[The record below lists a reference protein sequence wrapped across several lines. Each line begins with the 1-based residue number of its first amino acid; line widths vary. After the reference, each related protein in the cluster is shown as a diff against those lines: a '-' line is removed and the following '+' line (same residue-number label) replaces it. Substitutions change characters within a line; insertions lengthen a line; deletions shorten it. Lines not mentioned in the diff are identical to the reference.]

1 MDLNNIVLNFNKI
14 INLYEYKIKEYDD
27 INNKIILLEDNIRN
41 TINNNDNIFNKRII
55 KDKEY
60 KNNCNKINNLYND
73 LIKVSNKN
81 LISKDLFYDNNL
93 KIDIIIKDLKILNEK
108 VCSDKLIDVLN
119 IFDNNWKKN
128 IFNNFLDLILFYN
141 KFFICINFNICN
153 DSKKENGTIEFV
165 KNNNK
170 NSNIYEDI
178 FGLNFKIYLNN
189 KIINIYGY
197 FNNDNLNI
205 IRNNIILKKKK

>member
-1 MDLNNIVLNFNKI
+1 
-14 INLYEYKIKEYDD
+14 
-27 INNKIILLEDNIRN
+27 
-41 TINNNDNIFNKRII
+41 
-55 KDKEY
+55 
-60 KNNCNKINNLYND
+60 
-73 LIKVSNKN
+73 
-81 LISKDLFYDNNL
+81 KDLFYDNNL

-205 IRNNIILKKKK
+205 IRNNIILKKKNDYVSNQLKKESIPDKFKIDFFKQLTLRNFIVHSPKEI